1 MARSADCVFCKIVS
15 VEIPAS
21 VLYENEQGL
30 AFLDVNPLSEG
41 HILFVPR
48 DHYERLCEMPGDLL
62 SRFVT
67 ALPRLG
73 RALIE
78 VTGAEG
84 YNLLVNDGAV
94 AGQVVPHVH
103 FHLIPRRPVD
113 GLGYRWN
120 AGIYS
125 SGRADELAAA
135 YQDALRRLRE

>member
-1 MARSADCVFCKIVS
+1 MARSSDCVFCKIAS

-73 RALIE
+73 RALMT
-78 VTGAEG
+78 VTGTEG

-94 AGQVVPHVH
+94 SGQVVPHVH

-120 AGIYS
+120 AGTYPEGQAS
-125 SGRADELAAA
+125 KLATA
-135 YQDALRRLRE
+135 YQDALARCAD